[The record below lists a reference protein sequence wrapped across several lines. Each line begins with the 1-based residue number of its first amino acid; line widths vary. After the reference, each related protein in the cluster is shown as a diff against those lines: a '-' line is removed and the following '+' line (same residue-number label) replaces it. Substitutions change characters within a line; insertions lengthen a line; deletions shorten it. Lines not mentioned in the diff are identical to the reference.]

1 MVSHCFH
8 PQRVKGGLEGFLRGM
23 CSTESIIHKAFGAAA
38 AGLSESLGYFSGA
51 WWDAGLVA

>member
-1 MVSHCFH
+1 
-8 PQRVKGGLEGFLRGM
+8 M
-23 CSTESIIHKAFGAAA
+23 CSTEGIIHKAFGAAA